1 MKIMKYVV
9 AMSRKCVN
17 ALCGH
22 NAQFMLQQV
31 VRGTYGAR
39 GASGLQKECGRFF
52 DRYCFVS
59 GPR

>member
-1 MKIMKYVV
+1 MLSRATMKIMKYVV

-39 GASGLQKECGRFF
+39 GASGRQKE
-52 DRYCFVS
+52 
-59 GPR
+59 